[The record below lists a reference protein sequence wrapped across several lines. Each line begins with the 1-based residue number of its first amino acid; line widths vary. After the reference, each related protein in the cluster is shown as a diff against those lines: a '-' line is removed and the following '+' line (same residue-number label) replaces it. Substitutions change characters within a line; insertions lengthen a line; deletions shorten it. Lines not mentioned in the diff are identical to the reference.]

1 MESHDLFIFKHV
13 AVLRSISKTAEKL
26 GYVQPNIS
34 QRIKNLEE
42 ELGVRLFKRNN
53 RGVTLTRDGEIL
65 LDYANRILQLMDEAK
80 IKINPDKWQERLVIG
95 ATQTI
100 SALKVPRI
108 LSSFLS
114 VHHQINVKVR
124 TDTTSML
131 LEQVVYGE
139 IDGAFVTEPFDYSEL
154 KTVYTIPEKV
164 SLISPKNHPD
174 KMEYEQTLLVNS
186 NPNCI
191 YRKTLIHLS
200 KKNSC
205 NHLRIIEFDSL
216 EAILQSVS
224 DGLGVSLVP
233 SDVAKLQKYQNEYKI
248 SELPEPVQI
257 DFVIKNKNQQPKGL
271 NSFIKFLLEEKY

>member
-1 MESHDLFIFKHV
+1 MESHELLIFKHV
-13 AVLRSISKTAEKL
+13 AESHSISKTAEKL

-53 RGVTLTRDGEIL
+53 RGVTMTSDGEIL
-65 LDYANRILQLMDEAK
+65 LDYANQILLLMNEAK
-80 IKINPDKWQERLVIG
+80 IKINPEKWQERLVIG

-114 VHHQINVKVR
+114 LNNQINVKVR

-139 IDGAFVTEPFDYSEL
+139 VDGAFVTEPFDYSEL

-164 SLISPKNHPD
+164 SLISPKNRPN
-174 KMEYEQTLLVNS
+174 KMQYEQTLLVNS

-200 KKNSC
+200 KRILTTIYVSLSLI
-205 NHLRIIEFDSL
+205 HLRLFYNLLVMDL
-216 EAILQSVS
+216 VSV
-224 DGLGVSLVP
+224 
-233 SDVAKLQKYQNEYKI
+233 
-248 SELPEPVQI
+248 
-257 DFVIKNKNQQPKGL
+257 
-271 NSFIKFLLEEKY
+271 